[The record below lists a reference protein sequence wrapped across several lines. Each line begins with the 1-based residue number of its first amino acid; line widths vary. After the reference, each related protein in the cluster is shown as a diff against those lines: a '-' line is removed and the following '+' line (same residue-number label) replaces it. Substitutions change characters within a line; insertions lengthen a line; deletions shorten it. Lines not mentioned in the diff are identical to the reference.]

1 MKKEK
6 ISKRKIQA
14 AETKNK
20 IFETAKQLF
29 KKNGF
34 ENVSVDSIV
43 EEAGVSKGAF
53 YVHFESKDVLAAIL
67 INDYVNEVDLDYKFF
82 LDTIHTETPVSDIL
96 LSLVE
101 KIADVITYTIG
112 CDNIK
117 VLYKAHLTK
126 TINTDSA
133 MNYNR
138 DLYKL
143 FSDVLSKGIQQE
155 IFSPE
160 MSVDMLTK
168 HCILA
173 IRGLTYEWCIRYP
186 NFDLK
191 AQCLQHF
198 EILLNGIKKHC
209 P

>member
-1 MKKEK
+1 M
-6 ISKRKIQA
+6 
-14 AETKNK
+14 
-20 IFETAKQLF
+20 
-29 KKNGF
+29 
-34 ENVSVDSIV
+34 
-43 EEAGVSKGAF
+43 
-53 YVHFESKDVLAAIL
+53 HFESKDVLAAIL

-138 DLYKL
+138 ELYKL

-155 IFSPE
+155 VFHPG
-160 MSVDMLTK
+160 MSVDLLTK
-168 HCILA
+168 HCILS